1 MKVSPVCSFE
11 NFIPLYSLPNN
22 TKHQTQ
28 WEQRSFYVT
37 KMCRSKDTLCS
48 RYNLTGETYVQNFLK
63 SVT

>member
-48 RYNLTGETYVQNFLK
+48 RYNL
-63 SVT
+63 